1 MDVLSKIYAV
11 LTWMVRQG
19 RLVVIT
25 GMLVGLAALLV
36 NAIVNISPAD
46 GDPRASNL
54 TGVLALVVGV
64 VCVVILVTLWAETFQ
79 KENELKYG
87 QGKHRRGDDDE

>member
-25 GMLVGLAALLV
+25 GMLTGLAAILV
-36 NAIVNISPAD
+36 NAIVRISPSDVA
-46 GDPRASNL
+46 
-54 TGVLALVVGV
+54 TGGGLIAVLALVVV
-64 VCVVILVTLWAETFQ
+64 VVALAIVMTLVSETFQ

-87 QGKHRRGDDDE
+87 RGRRRLDDDEE

>member
-19 RLVVIT
+19 RLVVII
-25 GMLVGLAALLV
+25 GMLTGLAAILV
-36 NAIVNISPAD
+36 NAIVRISPSD
-46 GDPRASNL
+46 GT
-54 TGVLALVVGV
+54 TGGLILVLALVVGV
-64 VCVVILVTLWAETFQ
+64 VALAIVVTLVSETFQ

-87 QGKHRRGDDDE
+87 KGRRR